1 MTGCT
6 CREPKGGAREGS
18 RRGKPER
25 GSQRG
30 KGGESERECQKRDQP
45 RGGSQIRKPG
55 EWEPRV
61 YILYDEE
68 KERR

>member
-1 MTGCT
+1 M
-6 CREPKGGAREGS
+6 
-18 RRGKPER
+18 PEM
-25 GSQRG
+25 G
-30 KGGESERECQKRDQP
+30 P